1 MPIISFWSSGSEH
14 AGKTLSIAAIA
25 TYMAI
30 EHNYRIL
37 VISTDYNKKDIENCF
52 WKEQKRKISFGLF
65 GPNTS
70 VGLDDGVEGLMKIMK
85 SNKLSPELIKD
96 YTKIVFK
103 DRLEVLPS
111 FKGSYSEYAEIK
123 RKYSDVVN
131 LANGYYDLVL
141 VDLSEHLEDD
151 TIQNILNDSNLIIA
165 NISQRLSSIDTFIE
179 NREKSKILNT
189 PKTLILV
196 NRFDKY
202 SKYTAKNISRYM
214 KEKNLVSTIP
224 YNTLFFEACEEAQ
237 VPDLFL
243 KLRRIKDTT
252 DRNAFFMQEIKRT
265 VENITYRLQDL
276 RKEG

>member
-96 YTKIVFK
+96 YTRIVFK

-111 FKGSYSEYAEIK
+111 FKGNYSEYAEIK

-165 NISQRLSSIDTFIE
+165 NISQRLSSIDTFMA
-179 NREKSKILNT
+179 NREKNSVSGFPYSSST
-189 PKTLILV
+189 P
-196 NRFDKY
+196 
-202 SKYTAKNISRYM
+202 AYM
-214 KEKNLVSTIP
+214 KSKP
-224 YNTLFFEACEEAQ
+224 
-237 VPDLFL
+237 
-243 KLRRIKDTT
+243 
-252 DRNAFFMQEIKRT
+252 RNAGFRLNRYIPVVTSAVRSVSGIPARQLSFMHRT
-265 VENITYRLQDL
+265 DS
-276 RKEG
+276 RKMTSPSMPCRTP